1 MLSPTASIA
10 SSSALTPTC
19 SWKSLRPSNGI
30 SAPATA
36 TIARRG
42 HQPTRSAVRSTA
54 PRQPFAASRRSPE
67 RATHSS
73 TPTGGKGSD
82 LLQRPPPEQAR
93 RPHEHDRDQDSEHDE
108 VRVGR
113 RDIAG
118 GERLGES
125 DQQPAEHR
133 AG

>member
-19 SWKSLRPSNGI
+19 SWKSLRPSSGI
-30 SAPATA
+30 SAPATP

-42 HQPTRSAVRSTA
+42 HQPTRPPARSTA
-54 PRQPFAASRRSPE
+54 PRPPFAASRRSPE

-73 TPTGGKGSD
+73 TPTGDTGSH
-82 LLQRPPPEQAR
+82 LLQRRAPEQALG
-93 RPHEHDRDQDSEHDE
+93 PHEHDRDQDPEHDE

-113 RDIAG
+113 RDVAG
-118 GERLGES
+118 GKGLG
-125 DQQPAEHR
+125 
-133 AG
+133 